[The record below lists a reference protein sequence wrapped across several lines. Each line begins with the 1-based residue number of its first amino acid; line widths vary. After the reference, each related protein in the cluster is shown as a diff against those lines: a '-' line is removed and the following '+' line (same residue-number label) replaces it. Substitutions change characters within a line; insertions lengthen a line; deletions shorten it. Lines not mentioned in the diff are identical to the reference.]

1 MRSNEKH
8 HFFSPFNWISAG
20 RPILQQPWL
29 ARLLEQVSCVV
40 RKGTRSFVLSAA
52 WLADPVAL
60 CYFGGTYQAFCRVQ
74 DYQIQ
79 SQYFKVARFLSIL
92 SKEVQKSNFRQYGQM
107 KQQRWSQRRERKK
120 KEDAGARKGRKVA
133 KRRVLQ
139 MFVFQEGRKVG
150 SLKRQARRM
159 RAQKL
164 HAVLARSRFGS
175 QKAKSTS
182 PPEEFLS
189 VGMSKKCTPLWL

>member
-1 MRSNEKH
+1 MYYTFLMRSNEKH
-8 HFFSPFNWISAG
+8 FFFPFNWISAG

-40 RKGTRSFVLSAA
+40 RKRTRSFVLSAA
-52 WLADPVAL
+52 WLADPVAS
-60 CYFGGTYQAFCRVQ
+60 CYFGGTYQAFCHVQ

-107 KQQRWSQRRERKK
+107 KQQRW
-120 KEDAGARKGRKVA
+120 DAGARKGRKVA